1 MVYASMKQRCV
12 DPNQRHYRHYGGRGI
27 SVCFEWLTSFERFLT
42 DVGPCPPGMSLD
54 RIDVNGNYEPGNV
67 RWASDKTQAR
77 NKRTTRILIV
87 DGVRMSLADAVE
99 CLGVNQTSIMR
110 AVRGSVLGRENRKK
124 LRGHSVLMDSQA
136 TE

>member
-99 CLGVNQTSIMR
+99 CLGVNQTSIMK